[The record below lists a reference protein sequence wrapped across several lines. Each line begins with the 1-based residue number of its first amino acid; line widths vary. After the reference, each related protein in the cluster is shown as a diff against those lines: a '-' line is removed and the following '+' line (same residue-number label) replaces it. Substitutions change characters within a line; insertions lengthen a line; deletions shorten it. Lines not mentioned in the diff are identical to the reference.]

1 MKSRTLLLLLILLV
15 VLGLLAYRSSLRGG
29 RGNTATAPGR
39 PLLDAG
45 DLHAVTRVEIARGTQ
60 QVVLAR
66 SGDQWVVS
74 SLWNHPA
81 QFDALAALV
90 RSLAGLRIGEVMR
103 GGADHLAEFGLASTN
118 GADEASL
125 PTRISLFREANEP
138 LAAVTL
144 GRPRARPEEPGSFS
158 MPDSQF
164 VRAGD
169 GPVVLAAP
177 FLDRVPA
184 TGHEWI
190 KRQVLDVNGS
200 DAVRIELK
208 RPDGS
213 GYGVSRD
220 NQGVYTGSGSLA
232 GQSINGPGAEQW
244 MRSMQGFAVNSLV
257 DPQADPAT
265 LGLDAADVTTLQTRH
280 GLFITAT
287 VGGTNDIGERY
298 ARFSAGAATDAE
310 TSGVAQATALQ
321 ATLQPWTYVISAS
334 AAQSLALLREQ
345 LIAATNPPAAGSS
358 PAP

>member
-1 MKSRTLLLLLILLV
+1 MKSRTLLLLVTLLI
-15 VLGLLAYRSSLRGG
+15 VLGLLAYRSSHRGT
-29 RGNTATAPGR
+29 RGDEAATPGR
-39 PLLDAG
+39 SVLAVA
-45 DLHAVTRVEIARGTQ
+45 DLNAVARVEIARGTQ

-81 QFDALAALV
+81 QFDALASLL
-90 RSLAGLRIGEVMR
+90 RSLAGLKVGDVMR
-103 GGADHLAEFGLASTN
+103 GGTDHLAEFGLASTN
-118 GADEASL
+118 NVDEARL
-125 PTRISLFREANEP
+125 PTVISLFDEANGP
-138 LAAVTL
+138 LAAMTL
-144 GRPRARPEEPGSFS
+144 GQPRARPEEPGSFS
-158 MPDSQF
+158 MPDSLF

-184 TGHEWI
+184 TGPEWM

-220 NQGVYTGSGSLA
+220 TNGVYTGSGSLA
-232 GQSINGPGAEQW
+232 GQAINGPGAEQW
-244 MRSMQGFAVNSLV
+244 MRAMQGFVVNSLA
-257 DPQADPAT
+257 DPQAEPSA
-265 LGLDAADVTTLQTRH
+265 LGLDAADVTTLQTRN
-280 GLFITAT
+280 GLLVTAA
-287 VGGTNDIGERY
+287 VGGTNNLGERY
-298 ARFSAGAATDAE
+298 ARFSAGAVESAE
-310 TSGVAQATALQ
+310 TSGVARATALQ

-345 LIAATNPPAAGSS
+345 LVAATNATPAESS
-358 PAP
+358 SAP